1 MNILIHKLLKVL
13 KEHVNQNNREI
24 QFNQEEIDKLLSD
37 ISLGARKQDIDG
49 KYAINRQLL
58 NENSD
63 FVKMQLEL
71 SDFFEKY
78 RHHFPDSLAKTNPN
92 EPMKSEAQILLMK
105 TVSGKLKFDDSH
117 PQYNNPLF
125 FKELLQY
132 FESREDYEMCDKLL
146 KIRKL

>member
-1 MNILIHKLLKVL
+1 ML

-49 KYAINRQLL
+49 KYSLNRQLL

-63 FVKMQLEL
+63 FVKMQLDL
-71 SDFFEKY
+71 SDFLEKY
-78 RHHFPDSLAKTNPN
+78 KHHFPEYPVKTNQN
-92 EPMKSEAQILLMK
+92 DASQSDAQTLLMK
-105 TVSGKLKFDDSH
+105 TVSGILKFDDTH
-117 PQYNNPLF
+117 PQYYNPVF
-125 FKELLQY
+125 FKELLHY